1 MEVEGGAIGAGAKLS
16 GSNRMVSGVEDER
29 DQSAQVE
36 TNDESHAPA
45 IARRPYT
52 PSKAEV
58 EAHYPLHL
66 EFRSWCPHCRA
77 GKGISMQHRYNS
89 EVDESHLGTTWSM
102 DYCFMSPEDIEEDM
116 HAILICYDHSKMG
129 MWAIAVD
136 RKGADEN
143 IVKWVVDKMDE
154 CGYSGVTV
162 TLKSDQEPAMMSL
175 KKAIAVRRKAETPLI
190 ESPVR
195 ESKSNG
201 KIERAIRKWQGQFRT
216 LRHHLEARIG
226 TKISNDSVIVEW
238 LIVWVADIFFEVHDP
253 SERESIL

>member
-1 MEVEGGAIGAGAKLS
+1 
-16 GSNRMVSGVEDER
+16 
-29 DQSAQVE
+29 
-36 TNDESHAPA
+36 
-45 IARRPYT
+45 
-52 PSKAEV
+52 
-58 EAHYPLHL
+58 
-66 EFRSWCPHCRA
+66 
-77 GKGISMQHRYNS
+77 
-89 EVDESHLGTTWSM
+89 M

-201 KIERAIRKWQGQFRT
+201 KIE
-216 LRHHLEARIG
+216 
-226 TKISNDSVIVEW
+226 
-238 LIVWVADIFFEVHDP
+238 
-253 SERESIL
+253 